1 MATYKSRYYPIPI
14 PSLNPSYTN
23 ATGQNR
29 YAVGSGSGQSNLGP
43 GQTVFDLMGRPG
55 QQLYNARY
63 SSLTGPGDYATERNK
78 WYSESTP
85 QTVAASQNAAEYARM
100 NPSNPTG
107 LYPAPVYN
115 PQTGTF
121 DNPQTGRP
129 YYEQAYSPQA
139 SGGQQGGA
147 TVPYSGGQTIN
158 PNDPYQRYRAVSI
171 EKNPQVSAA
180 AQAMADSLTQ
190 TATQGL
196 QNFDAYKKNFTDAIN
211 RAQGLSAA
219 ATDIG
224 PLAARLRGLQSGY
237 SSDLDAAS
245 QRYNQIL
252 ANTKAAEEA
261 VVQQGYDYLPMYDAA
276 AQSAANEQMAALQ
289 RNIGRYKSASGTPMG
304 LGSSEQQMLL
314 GGARQILVPMEQAKI
329 QQRYN
334 ILNQLAMPSVL
345 DIANRQTA
353 KVGTFDPMVAAA
365 QFQSGTATEQTIHQ
379 LAGIASQM
387 AYQDA
392 IRYMQSLG
400 VPELVQQQI
409 MSGNIQNA
417 AALNAVFAGSRY
429 QGLQDILGANITP
442 SQNYSFRSDGYPLGV
457 SQYRSPGAPQYYPQS
472 IPANMGGQPGM
483 GGGGLGSD
491 AAVFPGSALPGYS
504 PYYLTNPIPG
514 YQVSNPSGRA
524 YPGSAIPGYIP
535 GYSQLAPTPFPR
547 SNAPGW
553 QQRTPAAP
561 VARLSEAQGH
571 ALGTQTNS
579 RWDSALGAL
588 VDKTTGQITGYGASG
603 VNLPYY

>member
-1 MATYKSRYYPIPI
+1 MATYKSRYYPIP
-14 PSLNPSYTN
+14 SLNPSYAN

-29 YAVGSGSGQSNLGP
+29 YAVGSGSGQSNLGT

-55 QQLYNARY
+55 QELYNARY
-63 SSLTGPGDYATERNK
+63 SSVGLTGPTDYATERNK

-180 AQAMADSLTQ
+180 AQAMANSLTQ
-190 TATQGL
+190 TATQGI
-196 QNFDAYKKNFTDAIN
+196 QNFDQYKKDFTSAIN
-211 RAQGLSAA
+211 RAQSLSNA
-219 ATDIG
+219 ATNIA
-224 PLAARLRGLQSGY
+224 PVAANLRGLQSQYGA
-237 SSDLDAAS
+237 DLNAAS
-245 QRYNQIL
+245 QRYNQLL
-252 ANTKAAEEA
+252 ADTRAAEQA
-261 VVQQGYDYLPMYDAA
+261 VVQKGYDYLPMYDAA
-276 AQSAANEQMAALQ
+276 AQAAANEQMAALQ

-417 AALNAVFAGSRY
+417 GALNAVFAGSRY

-442 SQNYSFRSDGYPLGV
+442 SQNYNFLSGGYPGGV
-457 SQYRSPGAPQYYPQS
+457 PMYSPQAMPRYVTGQ
-472 IPANMGGQPGM
+472 PATGGQ
-483 GGGGLGSD
+483 LASN
-491 AAVFPGSALPGYS
+491 AAVFPGSAVPSYAPGYTQS
-504 PYYLTNPIPG
+504 T
-514 YQVSNPSGRA
+514 A
-524 YPGSAIPGYIP
+524 
-535 GYSQLAPTPFPR
+535 TPFPG
-547 SNAPGW
+547 SNVPGW

-561 VARLSEAQGH
+561 VVNREKYGN
-571 ALGTQTNS
+571 ALGTQSNS

-588 VDKTTGQITGYGASG
+588 VDKATGQITGYGASG

>member
-1 MATYKSRYYPIPI
+1 MPTYNIFSPYG
-14 PSLNPSYTN
+14 T
-23 ATGQNR
+23 TGPQ
-29 YAVGSGSGQSNLGP
+29 YS
-43 GQTVFDLMGRPG
+43 
-55 QQLYNARY
+55 ARY
-63 SSLTGPGDYATERNK
+63 SSVPGGPQTPDRPGDNRWSQSIDQYTAQANLDADQLRKMYPSAQTGIPGAPVFNATLGMYVNSATGK
-78 WYSESTP
+78 PYTG
-85 QTVAASQNAAEYARM
+85 QGYVNGQ
-100 NPSNPTG
+100 PTG
-107 LYPAPVYN
+107 VPV
-115 PQTGTF
+115 
-121 DNPQTGRP
+121 P
-129 YYEQAYSPQA
+129 Y
-139 SGGQQGGA
+139 GGGA
-147 TVPYSGGQTIN
+147 TIN
-158 PNDPYQRYRAVSI
+158 PNDPAQRYRAASV

-180 AQAMADSLTQ
+180 AQAMAESLTQ

-561 VARLSEAQGH
+561 TVSVSHL
-571 ALGTQTNS
+571 
-579 RWDSALGAL
+579 
-588 VDKTTGQITGYGASG
+588 
-603 VNLPYY
+603 